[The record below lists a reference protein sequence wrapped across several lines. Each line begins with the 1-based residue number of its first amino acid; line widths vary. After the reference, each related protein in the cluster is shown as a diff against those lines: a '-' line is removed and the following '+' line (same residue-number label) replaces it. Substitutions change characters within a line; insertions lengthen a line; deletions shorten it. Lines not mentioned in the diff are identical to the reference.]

1 MRVLIRMCSDPDNY
15 RFRIIP
21 LPQDITAP
29 PHSEEMGVIYIGQ
42 TTPGDPIRGN
52 GKHVPYLI

>member
-1 MRVLIRMCSDPDNY
+1 MCSDPDNY